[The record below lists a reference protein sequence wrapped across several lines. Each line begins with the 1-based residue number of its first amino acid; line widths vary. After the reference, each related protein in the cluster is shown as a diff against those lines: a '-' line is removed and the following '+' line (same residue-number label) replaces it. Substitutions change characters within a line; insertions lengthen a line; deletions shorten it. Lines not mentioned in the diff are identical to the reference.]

1 MLDQTD
7 GILICNT
14 ADQEE
19 SHPIAVSPGKL
30 FRHSFDIPAYC
41 FDLRAMP
48 PIGWACPRTDPGNR
62 AEKGEDGALEGVKKG
77 KNTLGEKSRR
87 RS

>member
-14 ADQEE
+14 ADREE
-19 SHPIAVSPGKL
+19 SHPITASPGKL
-30 FRHSFDIPAYC
+30 FRHSFDIPAYS

-48 PIGWACPRTDPGNR
+48 PIGWACSRTDPGNR
-62 AEKGEDGALEGVKKG
+62 AEK
-77 KNTLGEKSRR
+77 RR
-87 RS
+87 GWAPSKA